1 MNISKQE
8 EQVIEELIREIPAEF
23 QNNDMNVLQKVFQ
36 ILATEDEEDKLYKIT
51 DMEQK
56 LDKIEHILSKVLE
69 VSYHPLFNSIQSY
82 SQIVSKVQENNKYIR
97 YLQDKTLESK
107 ELLNQKVVHLSTK
120 YSLLSQYSE
129 MGKLLDCIIWLKS
142 IPNKLEEWIDE
153 FHTLTKEPVKNDEK
167 LNKMQEKNSFFKNQ
181 PIYFAQKRK
190 EKVKKNYFR
199 SSLLLSAA
207 GHILYSNNPQ
217 IEDQNFLGI
226 SIKSRKIQ
234 IDENN
239 ENPPLFQ
246 IPALIP
252 LRKYLISAKNV
263 YFFFN
268 FFSQELNLLK
278 IPPLFFFCFF
288 SLIFGMDSLSFPGKK
303 FPEIIME
310 ELRKLIYEED
320 EKTKI
325 NKLKGFSEE
334 FQSYDTVE
342 IRDLCKRENF
352 NENKKILEIERIN
365 EELHFNYYSNP
376 NYLILLFIE
385 SLISVLSLSFS
396 SPPFSLLH
404 CPLYF
409 FSLSLSL
416 FLLLLLPSFSPSHP
430 SLAPSLFAI
439 FIQLSLLIPYL

>member
-167 LNKMQEKNSFFKNQ
+167 LNKMQEKNSFFQNQ

-263 YFFFN
+263 YFFLN
-268 FFSQELNLLK
+268 FFS
-278 IPPLFFFCFF
+278 
-288 SLIFGMDSLSFPGKK
+288 
-303 FPEIIME
+303 
-310 ELRKLIYEED
+310 
-320 EKTKI
+320 
-325 NKLKGFSEE
+325 
-334 FQSYDTVE
+334 
-342 IRDLCKRENF
+342 
-352 NENKKILEIERIN
+352 
-365 EELHFNYYSNP
+365 
-376 NYLILLFIE
+376 
-385 SLISVLSLSFS
+385 
-396 SPPFSLLH
+396 
-404 CPLYF
+404 
-409 FSLSLSL
+409 
-416 FLLLLLPSFSPSHP
+416 
-430 SLAPSLFAI
+430 
-439 FIQLSLLIPYL
+439 